1 MSDIRSRLV
10 EATFQEV
17 YSKGYSGA
25 SLASILKTANAKKGS
40 MYHYFSSKKEM
51 VLVMIEEKIRFRVE
65 QNWIELQNCEKDIL
79 NLLIKIIK
87 QSANRDF
94 TKGCPLGNLLQE
106 CSCEDKDF
114 SDILNEIFSNWS
126 ALFEQTLEKAYKV
139 GEINQIN
146 FKDSALFLISSIEG
160 ALLVSKQSGSS
171 KEFDIC
177 MKQLELYLLSF
188 KKSSS

>member
-1 MSDIRSRLV
+1 MSDIRSRLI

-17 YSKGYSGA
+17 YSKGYNGA
-25 SLASILKTANAKKGS
+25 SLASILESAKAKKGS

-51 VLVMIEEKIRFRVE
+51 VLVMIEEKIRTRVE
-65 QNWIELQNCEKDIL
+65 QNWVKLENCEKDIL
-79 NLLIKIIK
+79 NLLISIIK
-87 QSANRDF
+87 ESANRDF

-126 ALFEQTLEKAYKV
+126 ALFEQTLKKAHQN
-139 GEINQIN
+139 GEIIEIN
-146 FKDSALFLISSIEG
+146 YKNTALFLISSIEG
-160 ALLVSKQSGSS
+160 ALLISKQSGSS

-177 MKQLELYLLSF
+177 MKQLEIYLLGF
-188 KKSSS
+188 KKNS